1 MMSWWDKWPP
11 RRPGKLARR
20 IAQIFFTVLECDRF
34 LQWHGDGSKPSNYN
48 IYIHIY
54 LFIYFFMLW
63 VRQNYYHNWWNN
75 HLLTSCFRVPRV
87 PGHSHI
93 WYVSFLW
100 SSNTILLD
108 SDRASCEDTRKTNS
122 RMSSMPFDP
131 ALSLAGVHRV
141 GQCQDA
147 GWTIRWKW
155 IPGYRCSEPLPPQSL
170 GRYCRH
176 WLQHVATSYD
186 CHVAAMLNSR

>member
-1 MMSWWDKWPP
+1 MGM
-11 RRPGKLARR
+11 GQNLV
-20 IAQIFFTVLECDRF
+20 II
-34 LQWHGDGSKPSNYN
+34 
-48 IYIHIY
+48 IYIYI
-54 LFIYFFMLW
+54 FIYSFFLCYGW
-63 VRQNYYHNWWNN
+63 DRIITIIGWNN

-100 SSNTILLD
+100 TSNTILLD